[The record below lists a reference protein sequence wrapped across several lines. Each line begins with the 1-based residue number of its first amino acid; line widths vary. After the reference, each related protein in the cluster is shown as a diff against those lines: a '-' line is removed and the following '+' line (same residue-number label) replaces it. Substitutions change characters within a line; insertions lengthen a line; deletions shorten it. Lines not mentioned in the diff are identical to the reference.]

1 MKVFSVSF
9 CFTLIMMVS
18 MCVCVFSYGVCLIK
32 WKCIHVGIWD
42 VDVDDDNL
50 MAMAFDDIKIIVSRF
65 ITSIQCG
72 LVPRPPPHY
81 ILKCFDSAEL
91 KEKLLIIDAAI

>member
-9 CFTLIMMVS
+9 CLTLIMMVS
-18 MCVCVFSYGVCLIK
+18 MCVCCVCFIK

-50 MAMAFDDIKIIVSRF
+50 MAMAFDDIKIIVSRL

-72 LVPRPPPHY
+72 RYATPTPSLY
-81 ILKCFDSAEL
+81 T
-91 KEKLLIIDAAI
+91 